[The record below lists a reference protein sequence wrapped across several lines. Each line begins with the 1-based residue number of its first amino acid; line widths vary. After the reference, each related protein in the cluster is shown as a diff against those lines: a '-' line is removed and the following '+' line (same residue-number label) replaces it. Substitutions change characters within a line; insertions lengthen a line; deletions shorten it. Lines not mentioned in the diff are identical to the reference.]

1 MQELRGSRFLGL
13 ECNRGNNQRQ
23 NPYVGNY
30 STVAQLRCRGASV
43 IGNSDL
49 LFCFDIT
56 YRIPCLQVPVYPE
69 YQHFLYET
77 ISDLREKEISFNKI
91 SQWLNDNNYRTVRG
105 KTFKSGHVHSI
116 IKKRMGD
123 EKLAREYSEV
133 RSDFRLE
140 TFDKRLINQF
150 S

>member
-1 MQELRGSRFLGL
+1 M
-13 ECNRGNNQRQ
+13 
-23 NPYVGNY
+23 
-30 STVAQLRCRGASV
+30 TQLRCGWVSV

-56 YRIPCLQVPVYPE
+56 YRIPCLQVPVYSE
-69 YQHFLYET
+69 YQHFLYKT
-77 ISDLREKEISFNKI
+77 ISDLREKEISFNQI

-116 IKKRMGD
+116 IKKRSMKD
-123 EKLAREYSEV
+123 EKLEKEYPEV

-140 TFDKRLINQF
+140 TFDKTLINQT
-150 S
+150 

>member
-1 MQELRGSRFLGL
+1 MT
-13 ECNRGNNQRQ
+13 
-23 NPYVGNY
+23 Y
-30 STVAQLRCRGASV
+30 STVTQLRCGWVSV

-56 YRIPCLQVPVYPE
+56 YRIPCLQVPVYSE

-77 ISDLREKEISFNKI
+77 ISDLREKEMSFNQI
-91 SQWLNDNNYRTVRG
+91 ADHLNKEGILSVRG
-105 KTFKSGHVHSI
+105 KKFRGTHVHSI
-116 IKKRMGD
+116 IKKKRMGD

-140 TFDKRLINQF
+140 TFDKRLINQT
-150 S
+150 